1 VSYGR
6 CHCVSC
12 IACLFLT
19 DITFHDSPHFLHLC
33 CMFFL
38 ESFYS
43 YCPLFDMVLPRFIT
57 YLFLPWSS
65 ESQTYY
71 MAHIP
76 LPFLHFTLIGIPS
89 SPIQIV
95 NARITD
101 SSCSFSVFTTPLP
114 LLFLRPFSFLSSILC
129 LSRSNYHTSHIPHHS
144 ALPRLI
150 YCRYISCL

>member
-1 VSYGR
+1 MPRFFFGASLTSCPLRMKIRRAVSYGR

-33 CMFFL
+33 CMLFL

-43 YCPLFDMVLPRFIT
+43 YCFLFGAVLPWFIT
-57 YLFLPWSS
+57 YLFLPRSS
-65 ESQTYY
+65 GSQTYY

-76 LPFLHFTLIGIPS
+76 LHFLRFTLIGIPS
-89 SPIQIV
+89 SPSQIV

-101 SSCSFSVFTTPLP
+101 SSCSFSVSTSPLP
-114 LLFLRPFSFLSSILC
+114 LLFLRIFLFFRPFYVSS
-129 LSRSNYHTSHIPHHS
+129 SNTT
-144 ALPRLI
+144 
-150 YCRYISCL
+150 